1 MSRHERAAK
10 VGAGLENY
18 LGNDLENDLEQ
29 NASVQLDQE
38 VAHSCPSSCGRS
50 KYNCPVNMQ
59 NVLWR
64 AIHQDKYD
72 RLQGSLLEHHHH
84 LQFALPHRSS
94 PLMPRRFPCSCPG
107 SLQEEL

>member
-1 MSRHERAAK
+1 MSWHERAAK
-10 VGAGLENY
+10 VGVG
-18 LGNDLENDLEQ
+18 LGNDLENGLEQ
-29 NASVQLDQE
+29 IANVQLDQD

-72 RLQGSLLEHHHH
+72 RWVKIS
-84 LQFALPHRSS
+84 QFLWNYGIIFQDGVYCRPV
-94 PLMPRRFPCSCPG
+94 
-107 SLQEEL
+107 Q

>member
-1 MSRHERAAK
+1 MSRHKRAAK
-10 VGAGLENY
+10 VGAGLENG
-18 LGNDLENDLEQ
+18 LGIGLENDLRNGLENDLENDLEDGLEQ
-29 NASVQLDQE
+29 IVSVQLDQE

-72 RLQGSLLEHHHH
+72 RWVKNHKFLWN
-84 LQFALPHRSS
+84 
-94 PLMPRRFPCSCPG
+94 
-107 SLQEEL
+107 

>member
-10 VGAGLENY
+10 VGAGLEND
-18 LGNDLENDLEQ
+18 LEIGLENDLRNGLENDLENVLEQ
-29 NASVQLDQE
+29 NASVQLDQD
-38 VAHSCPSSCGRS
+38 VAQSCPSSCGRS

-72 RLQGSLLEHHHH
+72 RWVKKAQI
-84 LQFALPHRSS
+84 FV
-94 PLMPRRFPCSCPG
+94 
-107 SLQEEL
+107 ELGVIFQDGVYCRPVQ

>member
-10 VGAGLENY
+10 VGAGLENC
-18 LGNDLENDLEQ
+18 LGNDLRNGLENDLENGLEQ

-72 RLQGSLLEHHHH
+72 RWVKNHKFLWN
-84 LQFALPHRSS
+84 
-94 PLMPRRFPCSCPG
+94 
-107 SLQEEL
+107 

>member
-18 LGNDLENDLEQ
+18 LGMDLENGLEQ

-72 RLQGSLLEHHHH
+72 RWVKKSQIL
-84 LQFALPHRSS
+84 
-94 PLMPRRFPCSCPG
+94 
-107 SLQEEL
+107 

>member
-10 VGAGLENY
+10 VGAGLENC
-18 LGNDLENDLEQ
+18 LGNDLRNGLENDLEDVLEQ

-72 RLQGSLLEHHHH
+72 RWVKKA
-84 LQFALPHRSS
+84 QF
-94 PLMPRRFPCSCPG
+94 FV
-107 SLQEEL
+107 ELGVIFQDGVYCRPVQ

>member
-10 VGAGLENY
+10 VGAGLENG
-18 LGNDLENDLEQ
+18 LEIGLENDLRNGLENDLENGLEQ

-72 RLQGSLLEHHHH
+72 RWVKKAQI
-84 LQFALPHRSS
+84 FV
-94 PLMPRRFPCSCPG
+94 
-107 SLQEEL
+107 ELGVIFQDGVYCRPVQ

>member
-10 VGAGLENY
+10 VGAGLENG
-18 LGNDLENDLEQ
+18 LEIGLENDLRNGLENDLENVLEQ

-72 RLQGSLLEHHHH
+72 RWVKKSQIFVE
-84 LQFALPHRSS
+84 
-94 PLMPRRFPCSCPG
+94 PG
-107 SLQEEL
+107 VIFQDGVYCRPVQ